1 MPILLTMMTKMPRKK
16 LCLSFSVSGEIRRF
30 KEAVRT
36 NELGKEIHIYNPY
49 PSRNK
54 PKEMIDYELEKTLH
68 VVLTQWGYK
77 TALVG

>member
-1 MPILLTMMTKMPRKK
+1 M
-16 LCLSFSVSGEIRRF
+16 
-30 KEAVRT
+30 RT

-49 PSRNK
+49 PSCNK